1 MVSKPAILAGQYTAW
16 SEAGGS
22 WVPREE
28 EEESELGERMH
39 LMEDKDGQHRKHLG
53 QSFLVLAQKPST
65 CASDGTKALFCVL
78 FLGSWSAKG
87 WALIA

>member
-53 QSFLVLAQKPST
+53 QSFLILAQKPST
-65 CASDGTKALFCVL
+65 CASDGTKGLFCVL